1 MAIQPTH
8 SSRRILLPVRQ
19 WFILFSLALAF
30 FLNLVPLGHAIG
42 VPDWVALVLAFWCV
56 REPLRTGMGSAFAF
70 GVLMDVA
77 AGSVM
82 GQHALAYVVLA
93 YLCGAVSRRV
103 LWFDLISQAAHVWLL
118 LLVATSVRI
127 ASGLIGG
134 GEFPGWAFLVGPLLG
149 AVLWI
154 PMNYLLL
161 LPQYQ
166 PIERDDNRP
175 I

>member
-1 MAIQPTH
+1 MMHIGTTG
-8 SSRRILLPVRQ
+8 SRILLPARG
-19 WFILFSLALAF
+19 WFMVVSMITAFLLDLLPTSYSPLAPDFSALVLCF
-30 FLNLVPLGHAIG
+30 WAIREPRRIG
-42 VPDWVALVLAFWCV
+42 MGVALVLGICA
-56 REPLRTGMGSAFAF
+56 
-70 GVLMDVA
+70 DVA

-82 GQHALAYVVLA
+82 GQHALAYVVMA

-103 LWFDLISQAAHVWLL
+103 LWFDLASQAAHVWILL
-118 LLVATSVRI
+118 LLATCIRIVA
-127 ASGLIGG
+127 GLIGG
-134 GEFPGWAFLVGPLLG
+134 GEFPGWSFVIGPLFG

-154 PMNYLLL
+154 PVNYLLL

>member
-1 MAIQPTH
+1 MMHIGSPG
-8 SSRRILLPVRQ
+8 SRILLPARG
-19 WFILFSLALAF
+19 WFIALSI
-30 FLNLVPLGHAIG
+30 AIG
-42 VPDWVALVLAFWCV
+42 FVLDLLPMGYSPTLPDFSALILCFWAI
-56 REPLRTGMGSAFAF
+56 REPRRVGMGIALILGIFA
-70 GVLMDVA
+70 DVA

-82 GQHALAYVVLA
+82 GQHALAYVALA
-93 YLCGAVSRRV
+93 YLCGTVSRRV
-103 LWFDLISQAAHVWLL
+103 VWFDLVSQAAHVWVLL
-118 LLVATSVRI
+118 LIATCIRI
-127 ASGLIGG
+127 ASGLVGG
-134 GEFPGWAFLVGPLLG
+134 GEFPGWAFLIGPLIG